1 MSLDDLLWRRLHFQ
15 NVIMKC
21 LSIESVE
28 YCYLIPIVSQLADY
42 WGDIKMA
49 CLCKI
54 MSRQVKQHLIHAI
67 HIHSLLST
75 PFRDPLLSGSQKGR
89 EPAQLKEVLCALT
102 AHQNLLLNNRLTKGA
117 VKSRKCSILGEA
129 SSCQSSSRPY
139 STSSYLLPSQ
149 SGSSVQRFQMEI
161 FIGQK
166 DLRQNPSFLFGDEPN
181 KERCEAIRENTYKQ
195 VLRTFPFKLW
205 SKNPLSENFPFS
217 QQNNQIYALSP
228 WAEGFAEAPLTE
240 GIQFLS
246 DERCVA
252 QKKNASYLS
261 GNLRERRILAV
272 LHNIDNSFFQLL
284 EDRNRKGP
292 DGQPIHMNFID
303 ECFAPLLPFYGSS
316 SLRTCK
322 PSFQKTP
329 YEVQDFIWNLE
340 SHMAADF
347 FGQPESIR
355 QKRVNKIV
363 ESLFK
368 GHRQKDLYFLFLQ
381 ILRNRKIWKAEQWYP
396 FVSTISLNSRL
407 FVSRSVGSSDDSS
420 FSCFATS
427 PLGDLRRNG
436 LYGYHKK
443 NLKKCRQISL
453 RDLRED
459 KLSQSF
465 LKNSQSEKQLGQL
478 VTILINK

>member
-28 YCYLIPIVSQLADY
+28 YCYFLPIVSQLADY

-54 MSRQVKQHLIHAI
+54 MSRQVKQHLTYAI

-89 EPAQLKEVLCALT
+89 EPAQFKDVLCALT
-102 AHQNLLLNNRLTKGA
+102 AHQNLLLDNRLTIGA
-117 VKSRKCSILGEA
+117 VKNRKYSILREA
-129 SSCQSSSRPY
+129 YSYPSSSRPY
-139 STSSYLLPSQ
+139 STSSYLLPSKN
-149 SGSSVQRFQMEI
+149 GSSVQRFRI
-161 FIGQK
+161 DNFISAK
-166 DLRQNPSFLFGDEPN
+166 RYLRQMPSFLFGDEPN
-181 KERCEAIRENTYKQ
+181 KERCEAVIENTYKQ
-195 VLRTFPFKLW
+195 VLRTLPFKLW
-205 SKNPLSENFPFS
+205 SKNPLSKNFQLF
-217 QQNNQIYALSP
+217 QQNNQIYPRKAP
-228 WAEGFAEAPLTE
+228 WDEGFAEAPLTE
-240 GIQFLS
+240 GSQVLS

-252 QKKNASYLS
+252 QKKNASCLS
-261 GNLRERRILAV
+261 GNLRERRIIAV

-284 EDRNRKGP
+284 EDINRKGP
-292 DGQPIHMNFID
+292 DGHQINMNFID
-303 ECFAPLLPFYGSS
+303 ECFAPFLPFSESS
-316 SLRTCK
+316 SIRACLT
-322 PSFQKTP
+322 SVQKNP
-329 YEVQDFIWNLE
+329 YEIQDSIWNLE
-340 SHMAADF
+340 SHMDEDF

-355 QKRVNKIV
+355 QKGVNKIV
-363 ESLFK
+363 EALFK
-368 GHRQKDLYFLFLQ
+368 ASGKDLYFLFLQ
-381 ILRNRKIWKAEQWYP
+381 ILRDRKIWKAEQWYP

-407 FVSRSVGSSDDSS
+407 FVSRSVDSSEDSS

-436 LYGYHKK
+436 PYRSQKKSHKD
-443 NLKKCRQISL
+443 CRQI
-453 RDLRED
+453 ED

-465 LKNSQSEKQLGQL
+465 LKLSQSEKQLSQL